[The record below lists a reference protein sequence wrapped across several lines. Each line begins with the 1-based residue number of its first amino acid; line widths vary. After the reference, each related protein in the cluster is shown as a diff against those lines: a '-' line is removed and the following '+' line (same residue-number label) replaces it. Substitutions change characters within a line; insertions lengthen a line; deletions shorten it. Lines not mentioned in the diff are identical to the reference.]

1 MRIRI
6 LFWNITKFA
15 KRHPCNGQS
24 RQGLVRAFVPNRFS
38 QLVRSEPSDTAASS
52 NRLFRRCGSFARSLS
67 TQKKKHTFTRSQH
80 SRSRSN
86 KPNRDRG
93 EENLVKIKE
102 TKTNLHHFA
111 SAQLATAT
119 KEAFGSVLI
128 DSSKKKE
135 RKRKTNKQKSTFR
148 TDSKIETKRNATAKP
163 KRVPRSEQFSTV
175 AK

>member
-6 LFWNITKFA
+6 LFWNVTKFA

-38 QLVRSEPSDTAASS
+38 QFVRSEPSDTAASS

-86 KPNRDRG
+86 KPKRDRG

-128 DSSKKKE
+128 DSSKKK
-135 RKRKTNKQKSTFR
+135 KKTNKQT
-148 TDSKIETKRNATAKP
+148 KIDISNRFENWNETKRY
-163 KRVPRSEQFSTV
+163 R
-175 AK
+175 